1 MYRHSKAIIFL
12 GPPGAGKGTQALR
25 LSAALE
31 IPAISTGEIL
41 RRECQSGTELG
52 RELDGVLRSGQ
63 LVSDDLMERVVER
76 RLSKGDC
83 KGGCILDGFPR
94 TADQAAFL
102 DLLLSRLRL
111 RNPLIFDFEV
121 SAAELIERLKRRREC
136 PTCGRIYTTDSS
148 LGDTR
153 MLCRNDRSLLVSR
166 ADDQPEAI
174 RERLRTYERNAAE
187 LVRYYRSR
195 EYHPIAAA
203 YSPDQVTRQLFDVL
217 GLSSLAPPVP
227 ETAGLWALAAS
238 T

>member
-12 GPPGAGKGTQALR
+12 GPPGAGKGTQASR

-63 LVSDDLMERVVER
+63 LVSDGLMERLVDS

-83 KGGCILDGFPR
+83 KEGCILDGFPR

-102 DLLLSRLRL
+102 DTLLSRLSMP
-111 RNPLIFDFEV
+111 NPLIFNFEV
-121 SAAELIERLKRRREC
+121 SATELIERLKRRRQC
-136 PTCGRIYTTDSS
+136 PTCGRIYTTDDSP
-148 LGDTR
+148 GETQ
-153 MLCRNDRSLLVSR
+153 MLCRNDRSLLVPR
-166 ADDQPEAI
+166 ADDQPAAI
-174 RERLRTYERNAAE
+174 RERLRTHERNAAE
-187 LVRYYRSR
+187 LVRYYRCR
-195 EYHPIAAA
+195 DYHSVAAA
-203 YSPDQVTRQLFDVL
+203 YSPDQVTAQLFDVL
-217 GLSSLAPPVP
+217 GLPSLAPPVAGT
-227 ETAGLWALAAS
+227 TALWALAVS